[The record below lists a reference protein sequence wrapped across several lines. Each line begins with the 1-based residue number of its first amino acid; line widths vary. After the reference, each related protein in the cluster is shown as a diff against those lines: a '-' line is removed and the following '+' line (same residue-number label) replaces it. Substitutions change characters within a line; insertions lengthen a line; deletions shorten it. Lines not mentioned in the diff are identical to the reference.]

1 MKKYDIPQIEIIHFL
16 TEIFVSSS
24 GVVHREYIHEIGTL
38 ESTLDSGQSQKRRE
52 DFNAIIQTNSN

>member
-38 ESTLDSGQSQKRRE
+38 ESTLNSGQSQKRME
-52 DFNAIIQTNSN
+52 DFRDIVKTNNN

>member
-24 GVVHREYIHEIGTL
+24 GVVQREYIHEIRTL
-38 ESTLDSGQSQKRRE
+38 ESTLNSGQSQKRRE

>member
-24 GVVHREYIHEIGTL
+24 GVVHREYIHEIRTL
-38 ESTLDSGQSQKRRE
+38 ESTLNSGQSQKRME
-52 DFNAIIQTNSN
+52 DFKDIVQTNSN